1 MGLDKRLEC
10 RSSSLQARPESRS
23 KSSRLGR
30 MEPQD
35 RLSLSSENWHP
46 FIAVLFGCASPFPK
60 APPKFQVMHDF
71 RRFSSDTGAAENSPK
86 LVYEIRRAYD
96 RREWA
101 LELMTEVEE
110 SPEAFK
116 ATASPYDEVEQ
127 IAQRLRNAIGV
138 SVAQQRLWRTDNE
151 AFKQWRMLLE
161 RAGGSNPAGN
171 EPRA

>member
-1 MGLDKRLEC
+1 
-10 RSSSLQARPESRS
+10 
-23 KSSRLGR
+23 
-30 MEPQD
+30 
-35 RLSLSSENWHP
+35 
-46 FIAVLFGCASPFPK
+46 
-60 APPKFQVMHDF
+60 
-71 RRFSSDTGAAENSPK
+71 
-86 LVYEIRRAYD
+86 
-96 RREWA
+96 
-101 LELMTEVEE
+101 MTEVEE